1 MKIKTFLTYI
11 LILFFSFFKA
21 ISEEVEFEAL
31 KIDIKEDGN
40 IVFADNSK
48 TIIPAEKIRII
59 SDKVR
64 YDKKTDI
71 ILFTKNV
78 VFYDLI
84 SDIIIKGNKVTYNK
98 SKNLIFSE
106 GITTIEVEDIYNIKS
121 KNIYFNRNSNEIFSD
136 EKTIIEDNNQNIYK
150 LDEKFVFNINQEL
163 IRSGKSTIID
173 NEQNKYIFEKIFIDL
188 SENELAGK
196 ELKVEFEN
204 SYFGNSEN
212 RPVLK
217 GRSGYSD
224 EEKLKIHKGVFSTC
238 NIENKNCR
246 GWELSAKEFNHDKN
260 KKIFEYKDSW
270 LKLFDY
276 KVFFLPYFN
285 HPDPSV
291 KRKSGFLTPSYSS
304 STRFG
309 TAINFPY
316 YKVLG
321 EDKDITLSP
330 RYYADKSFLLQN
342 EYRQV
347 LLKSKIVSDFSL
359 LVGNE
364 GTKSHIFYNQ
374 IGNINNDI
382 SYQLNLQDVEG
393 DNYLKN
399 HKLSEN
405 SSLIDNDGVLL
416 SNLDINWNF
425 KSSNLSTSF
434 KVFEDLSQNYH
445 DRYQFIFPEF
455 NFVKNIVIPETY
467 DGSFNFNSYG
477 YNKNYNTNIT
487 ESVITNDFL
496 FSSNN
501 FINNTGAS
509 TNYEL
514 LLKNSNDYIDNSS
527 TTKEDINY
535 NLYGTLKVDTNLPLQ
550 KKINNYTHYINPR
563 ISFRYSPNGNTDLS
577 SKNIKLNYDNV
588 FNLNRIETTSE
599 VEGGESLSFGFEF
612 SRIDNNGINIFDF
625 RVANVIKSKE
635 DHKLPSK
642 SKLNKSR
649 SDIFGNINYN
659 VNKNITLGYGYS
671 YDRDLHYSNL
681 DQINLELNINNFV
694 TNFNYYTENHDFGD
708 NESIINKS
716 IYSPNEENNFSFET
730 TKNLKDDFTEY
741 YDLIYTY
748 ITDCIS
754 INFNYNKSFYR
765 DGNLEPNKSLSF
777 LIKIIPFTELGVPNL
792 GSLIGN

>member
-1 MKIKTFLTYI
+1 MKIKKLLAYTF
-11 LILFFSFFKA
+11 ILFFSCFKV
-21 ISEEVEFEAL
+21 ISEEVEFEASNL
-31 KIDIKEDGN
+31 DIKDNGN
-40 IVFADNSK
+40 IIFAYNSK
-48 TIIPAEKIRII
+48 TLIPSEKVKIT

-64 YDKKTDI
+64 YNKNTEI

-78 VFYDLI
+78 IFKDLI
-84 SDIIIKGNKVTYNK
+84 SNIVIKGSKVTYNK
-98 SKNLIFSE
+98 DKNLIYSE
-106 GITTIEVEDIYNIKS
+106 GNTIIDVENKYNIKS

-136 EKTIIEDNNQNIYK
+136 EKTVVEDNKQNIYK
-150 LDEKFVFNINQEL
+150 LDEKFLFNINKEL
-163 IRSGKSTIID
+163 IRSERSTIID
-173 NEQNKYIFEKIFIDL
+173 SEQNKYIFDNILINL
-188 SENELAGK
+188 STNELVGK
-196 ELKVEFEN
+196 ELKVEFKD
-204 SYFGNSEN
+204 SYFGNSNN

-224 EEKLKIHKGVFSTC
+224 EEKLKIYKGVFSTC
-238 NIENKNCR
+238 NTENKNCR
-246 GWELSAKEFNHDKN
+246 GWELSAEEFNHDKK

-270 LKLFDY
+270 LKLFDFR
-276 KVFFLPYFN
+276 VFFLPYFN

-316 YKVLG
+316 FKVLG

-347 LLKSKIVSDFSL
+347 LLNSNIVSDFSF

-374 IGNINNDI
+374 IGKINEGI
-382 SYQLNLQDVEG
+382 SYELNLQDVEG

-399 HKLSEN
+399 HKLTEN
-405 SSLIDNDGVLL
+405 SSLIVDDGLLL
-416 SNLDINWNF
+416 SNLDIYWNF
-425 KSSNLSTSF
+425 KRSNLSTSF

-467 DGSFNFNSYG
+467 NGSFNFNSYG
-477 YNKNYNTNIT
+477 HNKNYNTNLT

-501 FINNTGAS
+501 FINKNGAS

-527 TTKEDINY
+527 TNNDDLNY
-535 NLYGTLKVDTNLPLQ
+535 NLYGTLKLDSNLPLQ
-550 KKINNYTHYINPR
+550 KKINNYSHYINPR

-577 SKNIKLNYDNV
+577 TKDIKLNYDNV

-599 VEGGESLSFGFEF
+599 VEGGESLALGFEF
-612 SRIDNNGINIFDF
+612 SRLDNNGINIFDF
-625 RVANVIKSKE
+625 RVANVLKLKE

-649 SDIFGNINYN
+649 SDIFGNINYKF
-659 VNKNITLGYGYS
+659 NKNITLGYGYS
-671 YDRDLHYSNL
+671 YNRDLEYSNL
-681 DQINLELNINNFV
+681 DQINLNINVNNFV
-694 TNFNYYTENHDFGD
+694 TSFNYYTENHDFGD
-708 NESIINKS
+708 TESLVNKS
-716 IYSPNEENNFSFET
+716 TYNINRQNKFSFET

-754 INFNYNKSFYR
+754 VNFNYNKSFYR

-792 GSLIGN
+792 GSLIGK